1 MWPEFLAA
9 APFLALSSWD
19 TEGDSDTSP
28 RGDRGTVVRVLDGR
42 TLVLPDRRGNKRA
55 DTLHSGSPS
64 PRSFPAAAGCCT
76 YAGAAW

>member
-19 TEGDSDTSP
+19 TEGGSDTSP
-28 RGDRGTVVRVLDGR
+28 RGDRGAVVRVLDGR

-55 DTLHSGSPS
+55 DTLHNL
-64 PRSFPAAAGCCT
+64 
-76 YAGAAW
+76 